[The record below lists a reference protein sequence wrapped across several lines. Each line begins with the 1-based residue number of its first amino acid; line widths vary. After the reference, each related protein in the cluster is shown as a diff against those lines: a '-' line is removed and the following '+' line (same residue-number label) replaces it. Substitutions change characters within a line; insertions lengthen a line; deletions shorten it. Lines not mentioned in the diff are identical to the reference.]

1 MPGHGRSQN
10 GVASLA
16 YVPGI
21 PMASPMWIGIAGTSR
36 SSERLRRPLVKIDNS
51 R

>member
-21 PMASPMWIGIAGTSR
+21 PMALPVWIGMAGTSR
-36 SSERLRRPLVKIDNS
+36 SSPAMTNGRSGL
-51 R
+51 